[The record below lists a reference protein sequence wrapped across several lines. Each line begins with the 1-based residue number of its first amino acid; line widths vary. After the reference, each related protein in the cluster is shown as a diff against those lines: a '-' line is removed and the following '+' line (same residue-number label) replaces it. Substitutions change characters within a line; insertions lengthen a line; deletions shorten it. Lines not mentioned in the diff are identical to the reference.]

1 MLTIKNSVKTRSRLH
16 VPFYAII
23 ERFFVV
29 VLLFFVVVVVLL
41 LVLLLRLLTCEILIT
56 KELIFFELL
65 SCGQLTL
72 SILANEC
79 LVLLL
84 PVSQ

>member
-29 VLLFFVVVVVLL
+29 VLLFFVVVVVFILSL
-41 LVLLLRLLTCEILIT
+41 LVFYRSSQFTLLVKSRRVVHVIT
-56 KELIFFELL
+56 TFCKYE
-65 SCGQLTL
+65 
-72 SILANEC
+72 A
-79 LVLLL
+79 
-84 PVSQ
+84 